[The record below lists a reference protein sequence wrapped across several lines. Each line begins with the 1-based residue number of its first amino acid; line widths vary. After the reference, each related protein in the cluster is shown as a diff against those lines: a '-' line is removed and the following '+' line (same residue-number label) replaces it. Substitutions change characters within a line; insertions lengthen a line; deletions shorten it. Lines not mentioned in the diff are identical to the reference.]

1 MRQGIDP
8 CYSKEMAKVTSKL
21 QVTVPKAVAD
31 RYGIKPG
38 DEIRFE
44 DAGEVIRVVPPSA
57 SARPEPADVARR
69 LALFDAATERQR
81 RREAVAKPE
90 SVASRGW
97 TRDDLYDRGGRLAD

>member
-1 MRQGIDP
+1 M
-8 CYSKEMAKVTSKL
+8 TSKL

-31 RYGIKPG
+31 RYRIKPG

-57 SARPEPADVARR
+57 EVRPEMADTATR

-81 RREAVAKPE
+81 QREAAATPE
-90 SVASRGW
+90 GAVSRGW
-97 TRDDLYDRGGRLAD
+97 TRDELHERGGRLAD